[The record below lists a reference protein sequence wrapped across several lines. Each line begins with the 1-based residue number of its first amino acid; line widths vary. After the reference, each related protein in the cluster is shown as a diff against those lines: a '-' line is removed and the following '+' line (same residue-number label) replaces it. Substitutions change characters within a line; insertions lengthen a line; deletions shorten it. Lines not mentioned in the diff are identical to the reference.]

1 MGYFGASGLN
11 ELIFNDMMFIEFVKR
26 DAAKIPGAA
35 RGDPQAELD
44 FGGGDQG
51 VTSCTTMSSS
61 NLEWPN
67 PEPNDRSC
75 RP

>member
-1 MGYFGASGLN
+1 MGYFGASGLD

-51 VTSCTTMSSS
+51 VTSCTHYVVI
-61 NLEWPN
+61 
-67 PEPNDRSC
+67 EPGTAKSRAE
-75 RP
+75 